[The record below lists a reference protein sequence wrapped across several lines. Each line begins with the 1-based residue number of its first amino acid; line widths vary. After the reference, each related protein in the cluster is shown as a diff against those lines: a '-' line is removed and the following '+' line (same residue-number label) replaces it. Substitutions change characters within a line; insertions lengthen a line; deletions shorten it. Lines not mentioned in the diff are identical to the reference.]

1 MKPQFIFLAILHI
14 CIWLFVMLAFLNP
27 KTARLNL
34 YYIVPFIYLIHVFP
48 LHFINEAKRQM
59 YPDDWEERANSI
71 CNSMVLPGK
80 FIKLQDFLE
89 NFCFKSPLSPQ
100 GMLIFGAI
108 SSAWVI
114 K

>member
-1 MKPQFIFLAILHI
+1 MKPQFVFLAILHI

-27 KTARLNL
+27 TTARINL
-34 YYIVPFIYLIHVFP
+34 YYIVPLIYLIHVFP
-48 LHFINEAKRQM
+48 FHFINEAKRQM
-59 YPDDWEERANSI
+59 YPDDWEERTNSI
-71 CNSMVLPGK
+71 CDSIGLGK
-80 FIKLQDFLE
+80 FRKLCDLLE
-89 NFCFKSPLSPQ
+89 NFCFANPLSPQ